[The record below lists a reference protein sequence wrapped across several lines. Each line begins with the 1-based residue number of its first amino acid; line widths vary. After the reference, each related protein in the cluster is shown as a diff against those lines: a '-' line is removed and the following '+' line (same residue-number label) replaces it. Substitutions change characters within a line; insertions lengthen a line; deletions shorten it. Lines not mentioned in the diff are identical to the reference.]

1 MIEKVR
7 ETISRHGLLE
17 AGDSVVVGLSG
28 GPDSLCLL
36 TVLTEL
42 KEEAAIKEIA
52 AVHVNHMY
60 RGEEAERDEDF
71 CRSFC
76 EKKGITFRAFRF
88 DVEGIAKETGES
100 SEEVG
105 RRLRYRVFRETA
117 EVLGGAKIA
126 VAHNRE
132 DNAETVLMRIARG
145 TGTEGLCG
153 IDYKRD
159 GIIRPLLDI
168 SRKEIEEFCRE
179 RGLEPKID
187 STNLVPVYTRNKVR
201 LEVIPFINEA
211 LGCDLT
217 ETLTKLSAIAREDR
231 DFFRECTEEAGREAR
246 LEDGTMDVGKVRSLA
261 PSVRKRLIVRTFSE
275 KGLVQD
281 ITASHLQAAETLIF
295 SEKTTGD
302 LSFPRGFALKKRYG
316 RLVFSAPS
324 EEDSEKKDGSPVLKV
339 TIIEDESEVRR
350 LMEEKIDRKRTDRQ
364 IFDADLLDAA
374 GPLVLRYRRPG
385 DRISPK
391 GFFGTKKLQDYFTD
405 RKIDRDKR
413 DSLLLAAAGSRV
425 VWIPGLEVSQRFLPA
440 GDTRRLAVLSLE

>member
-7 ETISRHGLLE
+7 ETIVRHGLLK
-17 AGDSVVVGLSG
+17 AGDSVVTGLSG

-36 TVLTEL
+36 QVLIDL
-42 KEEAAIKEIA
+42 KEEAVINEIT

-60 RGEEAERDEDF
+60 RGDEALRDEEF
-71 CRSFC
+71 CREFC
-76 EKKGITFRAFRF
+76 ESRGVGFKAFRF

-117 EVLGGAKIA
+117 EEIGGAKIA

-153 IDYKRD
+153 IDYERD

-168 SRKEIEEFCRE
+168 SRKEIEDFCRE

-201 LEVIPFINEA
+201 LEVIPYINEA

-217 ETLTKLSAIAREDR
+217 DTLTKLSGIAREDR
-231 DFFRECTEEAGREAR
+231 DFFRECTEEAGKKAL
-246 LEDGTMDVGKVRSLA
+246 LEDGSLDLEIIRKLA
-261 PSVRKRLIVRTFSE
+261 PSVRKRLIVRTFSG

-281 ITASHLQAAETLIF
+281 ISAAHLQAAEDLVF

-302 LSFPRGFALKKRYG
+302 LSFPRGYSLKKRYG
-316 RLVFSAPS
+316 RLVFGCPGD
-324 EEDSEKKDGSPVLKV
+324 EDGGNAELPVLKIKIV
-339 TIIEDESEVRR
+339 ENESEVKA
-350 LMEEKIDRKRTDRQ
+350 LTEEPVDRKRRDRQ
-364 IFDADLLDAA
+364 VFDADLLEAA
-374 GPLVLRYRRPG
+374 GPIVLRCRRPG
-385 DRISPK
+385 DTISPK
-391 GFFGTKKLQDYFTD
+391 GFSGTKKLQDYFTD

-413 DSLLLAAAGSRV
+413 DTLLLAAAGTRV
-425 VWIPGLEVSQRFLPA
+425 IWIPGLEVSQRFLP
-440 GDTRRLAVLSLE
+440 GRETVRLAVLSLE